1 MDGPEG
7 NPALAAKMLKQ
18 FEDVGLVLM
27 RGQPN
32 LADRLDIMREWA
44 KVCMPHLVKY
54 EGGANT
60 RHGKIENVYEVGAPT
75 VSNFKIY
82 LSWIKPH
89 FYAFIKNAFLHYHH
103 EMAYINDTIKCLGFC
118 ATDVL
123 QPKPDDPLRG
133 ASYVSCNIR
142 ATDDVLKTPFGQK
155 LKEKGVTYI
164 RCLTDKTKYEGNNM
178 VDGVELG
185 IYNHWQT

>member
-1 MDGPEG
+1 
-7 NPALAAKMLKQ
+7 
-18 FEDVGLVLM
+18 
-27 RGQPN
+27 
-32 LADRLDIMREWA
+32 
-44 KVCMPHLVKY
+44 
-54 EGGANT
+54 
-60 RHGKIENVYEVGAPT
+60 
-75 VSNFKIY
+75 
-82 LSWIKPH
+82 
-89 FYAFIKNAFLHYHH
+89 
-103 EMAYINDTIKCLGFC
+103 MAYIGDTIKCLGFC

-133 ASYVSCNIR
+133 ASYVSCNLR

-185 IYNHWQT
+185 IYNHWQTLVLNKCLSYAHSKFRSFMTDDKAEAQKRADAKERNAPSNYGSSR